1 MNRNLAVGLTVG
13 IAAAILLLAVLVLG
27 RDRALFTPRDEFTL
41 LLPNVEGLQVGSP
54 VKLVGV
60 QVGVVTDIRLPESG
74 ESSVVRVVL
83 SVNRT
88 YSDRIREDTEANLRV
103 LSLLGGEKYIELTLG
118 SPARPALP
126 AGSEIKASL
135 SDMDRMF
142 SQGSNITTDLAQI
155 TSTLR
160 AIFERIQ
167 KQEGMLGRL
176 LMDPTFGR
184 DSLEDVRE
192 TLASLSRITAQIENG
207 EGLIGAALSDPELRD
222 RVVTRL
228 PELLDHIDAVVVGL
242 RDPSTPIGSIL
253 LPGGKGEEAISDI
266 RSAAQSIR
274 RAAESLEQGNGLA
287 GRLLNDTEYADRV
300 LGDLEA
306 TLRNVASITGKIDRG
321 EGSVGAFV
329 NDPAVYD
336 GLRDV
341 VTGLQDSRFLKW
353 MVRRYGRKGAEAR
366 QKAEAAG
373 PSG

>member
-1 MNRNLAVGLTVG
+1 MSRNLAVGLTVG
-13 IAAAILLLAVLVLG
+13 VAATILLLAVLVLG

-60 QVGVVTDIRLPESG
+60 QVGVVTDIRLPDSG
-74 ESSVVRVVL
+74 ETSMVRVIL
-83 SVNRT
+83 NINRS
-88 YSDRIREDTEANLRV
+88 YSDRVREDTEANLRV

-118 SPARPALP
+118 SPERAALP
-126 AGSEIKASL
+126 AGSEIRASL
-135 SDMDRMF
+135 SDLDRMF
-142 SQGSNITTDLAQI
+142 SQGSNITTDLAEI
-155 TSTLR
+155 TGTLR
-160 AIFERIQ
+160 QIFDRIQ

-184 DSLEDVRE
+184 DSLEDVRK
-192 TLASLSRITAQIENG
+192 TLGSLSRIAAQIEGG
-207 EGLIGAALSDPELRD
+207 EGLIGAALHDPELRD
-222 RVVTRL
+222 RVVQRL
-228 PELLDHIDAVVVGL
+228 PQLLDDIDAVVVGL
-242 RDPSTPIGSIL
+242 RDPATPIGSIL
-253 LPGGKGEEAISDI
+253 LPGGQGEAAIADV
-266 RSAAQSIR
+266 RAAAESIR
-274 RAAESLEQGNGLA
+274 RSAESLENGNGLA
-287 GRLLNDTEYADRV
+287 GRLLHDSEYADRV

-306 TLRNVASITGKIDRG
+306 TLRNAASITGKIDRG

-366 QKAEAAG
+366 LKAEDSPLPG
-373 PSG
+373 

>member
-1 MNRNLAVGLTVG
+1 MSRNLAVGLTVG
-13 IAAAILLLAVLVLG
+13 VAATILLLAVLVLG

-60 QVGVVTDIRLPESG
+60 QVGVVTDIRLPDSG
-74 ESSVVRVVL
+74 ETSMVRVIL
-83 SVNRT
+83 NINRS
-88 YSDRIREDTEANLRV
+88 YSDRVREDTEANLRV

-118 SPARPALP
+118 SPERAALP
-126 AGSEIKASL
+126 AGSEIRASL
-135 SDMDRMF
+135 SDLDRMF
-142 SQGSNITTDLAQI
+142 SQGSNITTDLAEI
-155 TSTLR
+155 TGTLR
-160 AIFERIQ
+160 QIFERIQ

-184 DSLEDVRE
+184 DSLEDVRK
-192 TLASLSRITAQIENG
+192 TLGSLSRIAAQIEGG
-207 EGLIGAALSDPELRD
+207 EGLIGAALHDPELRD
-222 RVVTRL
+222 RVVQRL
-228 PELLDHIDAVVVGL
+228 PQLLDDIDAVVVGL
-242 RDPSTPIGSIL
+242 RDPATPIGSIL
-253 LPGGKGEEAISDI
+253 LPGGQGEAAIADV
-266 RSAAQSIR
+266 RAAAESIR
-274 RAAESLEQGNGLA
+274 RAAESLENGNGLA
-287 GRLLNDTEYADRV
+287 GRLLHDSEYADRV

-366 QKAEAAG
+366 LKAEDSPLPG
-373 PSG
+373 

>member
-13 IAAAILLLAVLVLG
+13 VAAVILLLAVLVLG
-27 RDRALFTPRDEFTL
+27 RDRALFTPRDDFTL

-60 QVGVVTDIRLPESG
+60 QVGVVTDIRLPDSG
-74 ESSVVRVVL
+74 ETSAVRVML
-83 SVNRT
+83 SVNRS
-88 YSDRIREDTEANLRV
+88 YSDRIREDTRANLRV

-118 SPARPALP
+118 SPDRAALP
-126 AGSEIKASL
+126 AGSEIQADL
-135 SDMDRMF
+135 SDLDRMF
-142 SQGSNITTDLAQI
+142 SQGSNITTDLAEI
-155 TSTLR
+155 TGTLR
-160 AIFERIQ
+160 QIFDRIQ

-184 DSLEDVRE
+184 DSLEDVHK
-192 TLASLSRITAQIENG
+192 TLASLSRITAQIEGG
-207 EGLIGAALSDPELRD
+207 EGVIGAALSDPELRD
-222 RVVTRL
+222 RVVRRL
-228 PELLDHIDAVVVGL
+228 PELLDHIDAVVSGL

-253 LPGGKGEEAISDI
+253 LPGGKGEEAIADV
-266 RSAAQSIR
+266 RAAAESIR
-274 RAAESLEQGNGLA
+274 RSAESLENGNGLA
-287 GRLLNDTEYADRV
+287 GRLLHDSEYADRV

-341 VTGLQDSRFLKW
+341 VSGLQDSRFLKW

-366 QKAEAAG
+366 QEAESARPPG
-373 PSG
+373 